1 MQKYKQNPTHQTLT
15 PHNNTKM
22 RFFNNKQP
30 KMAHP
35 PQYHQHRTPN
45 CYKARARGQRAT
57 TTTCGVIAVKHF
69 NQNFRDSG
77 FRNNGLRPWPETRRQ
92 REGKGA
98 DRRRKPLIS
107 AAPHL
112 KYTTNINNEVP
123 LSSKKVV
130 RM

>member
-1 MQKYKQNPTHQTLT
+1 
-15 PHNNTKM
+15 M
-22 RFFNNKQP
+22 RFFNKKQP
-30 KMAHP
+30 KWL
-35 PQYHQHRTPN
+35 QGSNERSTNDYRD
-45 CYKARARGQRAT
+45 G
-57 TTTCGVIAVKHF
+57 GIAGKHF

-112 KYTTNINNEVP
+112 LYTTNINNEVP